1 MLYYRRMVDG
11 GTGRSNWVIDVPL
24 HVELNAALTALAEAV
39 EQFAD
44 RESLAGGLAINLNL
58 VLDELVTNSVSYGL
72 IEVEEPALRLRLR
85 RDGEMVVAEVEDNG
99 AAFDPFHD
107 APKPDIEKGLDERPI
122 GGLGV
127 FLVMQLTERAHYE
140 RDGDIN
146 RIILQMKME
155 T

>member
-1 MLYYRRMVDG
+1 MLYYRRMAEG

-44 RESLAGGLAINLNL
+44 QESLAGALAINLNL

-72 IEVEEPALRLRLR
+72 TEVAEPALQLRLR

-127 FLVMQLTERAHYE
+127 FLVMQLTEKAHYE

-146 RIILQMKME
+146 RIMLQMKME